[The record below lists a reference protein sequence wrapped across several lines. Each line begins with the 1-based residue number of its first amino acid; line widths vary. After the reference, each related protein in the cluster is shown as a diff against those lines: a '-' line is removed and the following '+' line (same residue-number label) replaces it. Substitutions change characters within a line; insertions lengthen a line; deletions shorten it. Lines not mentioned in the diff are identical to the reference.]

1 MVKSVGSHTSF
12 NSFSHVNGARAS
24 HESAKQS
31 HVQQATSTDKVAQ
44 IKKALEAGDYKVNL
58 EKTSHKMA
66 QSLLG

>member
-12 NSFSHVNGARAS
+12 NSLSHVHGARAS

-31 HVQQATSTDKVAQ
+31 HAEQAAATDKVAQ
-44 IKKALEAGDYKVNL
+44 IKKSLEAGDYKVDL